1 MAEYRAYGV
10 REDGQFVSSRAFVGA
25 SDELAITWAKQF
37 VDGHDIE
44 LWNGERFVAR
54 LEHDMSKRSPS

>member
-1 MAEYRAYGV
+1 MAEYRAYVVG
-10 REDGQFVSSRAFVGA
+10 EDDHFVSFQARVFPT
-25 SDELAITWAKQF
+25 DDDAITWAKQC

-54 LEHDMSKRSPS
+54 LQPDPGKNSR